1 MVSASR
7 CFLASALL
15 LNFTLANAAAQ
26 SLDQAASQL
35 AARIAAV
42 VPAKTGLALGVENL
56 SSLPTPEVAKV
67 RDVIQSELMRAGLQF
82 DSNSPTLIQVTISE
96 NARGFLLIAQ
106 TPSPDGTKVSMFP
119 WVVQQMHPAVA
130 RSVITKTLVM
140 EHPSPILD
148 IAVTNDGAEL
158 WLLEPARLLH
168 FTKNAGAWTR
178 DRDTTIPLTRPPPR
192 DARGRLTPDPR
203 LPDSSAAWQL
213 DARHSVRWATGRN
226 FFMDEPAGF
235 YSVASIGGFE
245 FKTGLDGRARMNTS
259 SGQLIANIDDW
270 GSDIAAIQGS
280 CGQPFLIA
288 SSKTEREGLD
298 SLQAYQLIDA
308 KLVPSRE
315 SLSLPGPVTALWPSE
330 TPAQVTAVVH
340 NRQTGNY
347 EAYRVAIACGN

>member
-1 MVSASR
+1 
-7 CFLASALL
+7 
-15 LNFTLANAAAQ
+15 
-26 SLDQAASQL
+26 
-35 AARIAAV
+35 
-42 VPAKTGLALGVENL
+42 
-56 SSLPTPEVAKV
+56 
-67 RDVIQSELMRAGLQF
+67 
-82 DSNSPTLIQVTISE
+82 
-96 NARGFLLIAQ
+96 
-106 TPSPDGTKVSMFP
+106 
-119 WVVQQMHPAVA
+119 
-130 RSVITKTLVM
+130 
-140 EHPSPILD
+140 
-148 IAVTNDGAEL
+148 
-158 WLLEPARLLH
+158 
-168 FTKNAGAWTR
+168 
-178 DRDTTIPLTRPPPR
+178 
-192 DARGRLTPDPR
+192 
-203 LPDSSAAWQL
+203 
-213 DARHSVRWATGRN
+213 
-226 FFMDEPAGF
+226 MDEPAGF